1 MKTFNEYKQDAEI
14 AIDGLMSEVFYMNE
28 ICGTKEEVQEVLRIY
43 KYLREYIE
51 DNEFDL
57 EHELEYMEEQ

>member
-1 MKTFNEYKQDAEI
+1 MKTFNEYKKDAEI
-14 AIDGLMSEVFYMNE
+14 AIDSLMSEVFYMNE

-57 EHELEYMEEQ
+57 EHELEYIEED